1 MREAST
7 IFEQAQDRTS
17 DARKEVSTW
26 QNGTKPTSTV
36 RDIGSSSSSSSL
48 GAICSDGEQTR
59 LTTLDCLDNM
69 ESVGDAVLESL
80 RLDSS

>member
-1 MREAST
+1 MRKAST
-7 IFEQAQDRTS
+7 IFDQAHDRTC
-17 DARKEVSTW
+17 DASKEVSTW

-36 RDIGSSSSSSSL
+36 RDIGSSSSSL

-59 LTTLDCLDNM
+59 LTTLDCLDDM

-80 RLDSS
+80 QLDSS